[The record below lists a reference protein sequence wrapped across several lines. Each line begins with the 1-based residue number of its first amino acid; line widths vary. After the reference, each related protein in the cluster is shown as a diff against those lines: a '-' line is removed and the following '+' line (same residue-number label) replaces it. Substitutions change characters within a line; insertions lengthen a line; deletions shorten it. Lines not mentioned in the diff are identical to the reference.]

1 MKSRSKRKSNSLV
14 QGHLERISSRAFD
27 AYRKQITRLIDR
39 RHGVYALYKK
49 DRLYYVGLASN
60 LKRRIKRHLKDRH
73 AQRWDRFSL
82 YLVGNSYHL
91 KELESLVLHIAS
103 PRGNIQAGKLPGS
116 HNMVRELERSVTEH
130 QRKQR
135 KRILHGEQSTR
146 RARTRPDSV
155 RRARKR
161 RANARDYPL
170 KGMLR
175 RNQALR
181 AFYKGRVY
189 KAKARTSGR
198 IYLNGKLYDSPSGA
212 AKSIVKRRVNGW
224 RFWHF
229 RNKKGE
235 WERLKSRQK

>member
-1 MKSRSKRKSNSLV
+1 MKSRSKRRARHLV

-27 AYRKQITRLIDR
+27 DYREVITKFIGRS
-39 RHGVYALYKK
+39 HGVYALYKD

-60 LKRRIKRHLKDRH
+60 LRRRIKRHLKDRH
-73 AQRWDRFSL
+73 SQRWDRFSL
-82 YLVGNSYHL
+82 YLVGNSDHL

-116 HNMVRELERSVTEH
+116 RNMVHELKRLVKEHEQRQLERLLYG
-130 QRKQR
+130 KQTIRVAGRRSHKVRRPR
-135 KRILHGEQSTR
+135 KRKPL
-146 RARTRPDSV
+146 V
-155 RRARKR
+155 RE
-161 RANARDYPL
+161 YPL
-170 KGMLR
+170 KGLLR
-175 RNQALR
+175 RNQPLR